1 MHEMSLAEG
10 ILRII
15 EDQAAERGFDRV
27 LRVRVEV
34 GQLAGVE
41 IEALRFGFDVVM
53 KNSVAESAVLEI
65 IETPGQGWCLDC
77 STGVEIAALYDAC
90 PRCGGYRVR
99 ATGGM
104 DMRVLDLEVDTADPQ
119 PSGSET
125 TGS

>member
-34 GQLAGVE
+34 VRLAGVE
-41 IEALRFGFDVVM
+41 VAALRFSFDAVM
-53 KNSVAESAVLEI
+53 NNSVAESAVLEI
-65 IETPGQGWCLDC
+65 IDTPGQGWCLDC
-77 STGVEIAALYDAC
+77 GTSVEISALYDAC
-90 PRCGGYRVR
+90 PLCGGYRVQ

-104 DMRVLDLEVDTADPQ
+104 DMRVLDLEVDTVDPQ
-119 PSGSET
+119 PSGS
-125 TGS
+125 GRPAR